1 MGRCQYAYLSRHGYL
16 CNWATIPAKTGKPSL
31 CTATNNRLAGV
42 ACQIEIEPSMQ
53 PIAIPSDRESSA
65 VATSRNPPNE
75 KQVPLEPTVGTAMLA
90 ALPRLRAF
98 AISLCRNGDHADD
111 LVQDTLLRA
120 CANIISFTPG
130 TNMLAWLCT
139 IMKNHFFSEC
149 RRRRRPFEAIE
160 DHTDSVAS
168 KPAQIAHAEYNEL
181 CAALEKLEPRQREVL
196 IMIGASGL
204 SYDEAAKICGCP
216 TGTIKSRV
224 NRARAELAQL
234 LSIDGPD
241 DFEEDRVIA
250 AVVARGDRAAMRA

>member
-1 MGRCQYAYLSRHGYL
+1 
-16 CNWATIPAKTGKPSL
+16 
-31 CTATNNRLAGV
+31 
-42 ACQIEIEPSMQ
+42 MQ
-53 PIAIPSDRESSA
+53 PIATPSDPASSA
-65 VATSRNPPNE
+65 VATSRNSPNE
-75 KQVPLEPTVGTAMLA
+75 KQVTLEPIVGTAMLA
-90 ALPRLRAF
+90 AMPRLRAF
-98 AISLCRNGDHADD
+98 AISLCRNGDYADD

-120 CANIISFTPG
+120 CANIMSFTPG

-160 DHTDSVAS
+160 DHADSVAS
-168 KPAQIAHAEYNEL
+168 KPAQVARTEYNEL

-234 LSIDGPD
+234 LSISGPE

-250 AVVARGDRAAMRA
+250 AVVARRDRAAMRA